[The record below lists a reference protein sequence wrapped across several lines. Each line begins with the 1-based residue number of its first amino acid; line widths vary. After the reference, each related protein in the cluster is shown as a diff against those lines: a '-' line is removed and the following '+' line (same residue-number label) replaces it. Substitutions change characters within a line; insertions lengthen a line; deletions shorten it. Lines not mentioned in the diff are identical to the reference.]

1 MVIGKSLLY
10 CFERVLLYDFVRD
23 IKQKAK
29 NKTEYMKLYT
39 RKNRKDVL
47 VKVTYD
53 DIKHLQFQKIR
64 YD

>member
-1 MVIGKSLLY
+1 
-10 CFERVLLYDFVRD
+10 
-23 IKQKAK
+23 
-29 NKTEYMKLYT
+29 MKLYT